1 MNIKRSFLSRSVAST
16 CSRSLLA
23 AAIASS
29 SLPVMAKDYSVGELG
44 IRWSNQISY
53 GVGWRT
59 ESPDGGQ
66 VSEYGTKGLADN
78 PRGSSYNYDDGTLN
92 FEKGDIFTN
101 VLKANTELELS
112 WRNFG
117 AFFRAKAFYDREL
130 VDGDRPW
137 KDLNDET
144 IDAAGKG
151 YELLDNYIWAD
162 FDIGSM
168 PVSLRLGSQVVS
180 WGESTFIQNGINS
193 INPVDVAS
201 FRRPGAEIKEVLLPV
216 NMFYTSIGL
225 TGDITLEAFYQLEW
239 KKTRIDPCGTLFST
253 IDFVADGCG
262 PVILA
267 GDAGEKAYV
276 EFRDNEL
283 HKALVDRTAPI
294 AERMPDN
301 KPDDDGQYGLALRW
315 YSEALGSTEFGLYY
329 MNIHS
334 RTPNIGGVLTNLSD
348 RDDSTSIINPNAEV
362 SSKWPLYRIDYAE
375 DIKIMGLSF
384 ATSTDSGYSVSGE
397 VSYKKDYP
405 VQWNAFEVL
414 LSGLGVPFS
423 RLYNQRL
430 TEAGAF
436 QGSTPT
442 EIQASVQQ
450 AREKIHG
457 VASPGFDRFNIWQA
471 QMTMIKFY
479 NRVLGA
485 DKLNL
490 VGEVGVTY
498 VESLPYGDDTRYG
511 RSGAFGLGNAAGVSS
526 LFGNLEPCVTGVPP
540 TGTAANENPDYC
552 TDEGFVD
559 KISAGIRIRGS
570 LDYNDAFAGV
580 NISPN
585 FGIGYDK
592 GNSPDAGQ
600 QFLDSRLTKNLGVKF
615 VYLYKFAFNVN
626 YTMYSGGKYNQL
638 ADRDNVTLSASYSF

>member
-1 MNIKRSFLSRSVAST
+1 MKTTYLNKKSSLSSL
-16 CSRSLLA
+16 CSRSLLVV
-23 AAIASS
+23 AIASS
-29 SLPVMAKDYSVGELG
+29 SLPAMAKDYSVGELG
-44 IRWSNQISY
+44 VRWSNQISY

-66 VSEYGTKGLADN
+66 VAKYGTEGLADN

-92 FEKGDIFTN
+92 FKKGELFTN
-101 VLKANTELELS
+101 VLKANSELELS

-117 AFFRAKAFYDREL
+117 AFFRGKVFYDREL
-130 VDGDRPW
+130 ADGDRPW
-137 KDLNDET
+137 KNLNDET
-144 IDAAGKG
+144 LDAAAKG
-151 YELLDNYIWAD
+151 YELLDNYVWAD
-162 FDIGSM
+162 FELGSM
-168 PVSLRLGSQVVS
+168 PVSFRVGSQVVS

-216 NMFYTSIGL
+216 NMVYTSIGL
-225 TGDITLEAFYQLEW
+225 TNDVTLEAFYQLEW
-239 KKTRIDPCGTLFST
+239 KKTRVDPCGTFFST

-267 GDAGEKAYV
+267 GEDGEKAYL
-276 EFRDNEL
+276 EL
-283 HKALVDRTAPI
+283 RELDKGRKLNQRAAPV
-294 AERMPDN
+294 AERISDN
-301 KPDDDGQYGLALRW
+301 KPSDDGQYGLALRW

-334 RTPNIGGVLTNLSD
+334 RTPNIGGVLSNYNLL
-348 RDDSTSIINPNAEV
+348 TGAQINPNATYD
-362 SSKWPLYRIDYAE
+362 SRWPLYRLDYAE
-375 DIKIMGLSF
+375 DIQIMGLSF
-384 ATSTDSGYSVSGE
+384 ATSTESGYSLGGE
-397 VSYKKDYP
+397 VSFKKDYP

-414 LSGLGVPFS
+414 LSGLGAPSS
-423 RLYNQRL
+423 RLYKQRL
-430 TEAGAF
+430 AAAG
-436 QGSTPT
+436 GDP
-442 EIQASVQQ
+442 
-450 AREKIHG
+450 RKIHG
-457 VASPGFDRFNIWQA
+457 EPSPGFDRLDIWQA

-511 RSGAFGLGNAAGVSS
+511 RSGAYGVGDATGVSS
-526 LFGNLEPCVTGVPP
+526 KFGNLDPCIVGLNPAKA
-540 TGTAANENPDYC
+540 GANENPDYC
-552 TDEGFVD
+552 TNEGFVD
-559 KISAGIRIRGS
+559 KVSAGIRIRGS

-615 VYLYKFAFNVN
+615 VYLYKFAVSAN

-638 ADRDNVTLSASYSF
+638 KDRDNVTLSASYSF